1 VQRLIA
7 GPGGIYICNE
17 CVQLCREILE
27 QEQAPTAPGPLV
39 NELTAIRA
47 SVERL
52 EAEHAALRER
62 LRVYENHDSANAAAE

>member
-1 VQRLIA
+1 VHRLIA

-27 QEQAPTAPGPLV
+27 EAQAPSAPGPLV
-39 NELTAIRA
+39 NALTEIRA

-52 EAEHAALRER
+52 EAENAALRER
-62 LRVYENHDSANAAAE
+62 LRAYENHDSADAAAE